1 MKECNM
7 KLSIITVNLNNKDGL
22 RKTAQSIV
30 SQSFKDFEWIVIDG
44 GSTDGSNEIIEQYSK
59 YITYWVS
66 EPDKGIYNA
75 MNKGI
80 VVARGYYLLFLNS
93 GDVLYSQATLSEVF
107 KLNIEVD
114 ILTGQVE
121 RMDNHQLLR
130 NYESNLFIQLYK
142 DTINHQGTFIKKE
155 LFNHRKYD
163 EDLRLVSDWK
173 FWIESIIGDNAS
185 VMVTNLIISKQ
196 DMNGVSSNISLLS
209 QERKE
214 VFNKLFPALLQNEIN
229 DLIKIKD
236 SDYYQKIIFLKKN
249 CIHYYNFVFRFARFW
264 IRIYNLT
271 HRKHSL

>member
-1 MKECNM
+1 M